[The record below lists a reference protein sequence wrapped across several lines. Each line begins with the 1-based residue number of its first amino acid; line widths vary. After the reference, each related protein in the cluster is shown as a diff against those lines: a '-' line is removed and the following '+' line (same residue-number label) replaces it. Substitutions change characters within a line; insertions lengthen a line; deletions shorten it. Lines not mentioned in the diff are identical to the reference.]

1 MKMLNKKHRSMITGL
16 MLMIASLVFIISIL
30 SLSSCRSLDD
40 DKIID
45 VGEVTAVN
53 INLLGADYAAIE
65 GNGGAEVSLR
75 SSTPNSLNSI
85 TQHHT
90 SLISPSLFLEAEM
103 SSVGIE
109 AQASSNKN
117 ALAVVD
123 GNQIETGVMFRV
135 IAYFTSS
142 GSYQIHKDYIIG
154 QKAEP
159 LMLDAG
165 KSYTI
170 IVYSYGTSV
179 LPTITSEQLSNIKE
193 SYTPFDKNHRDFM
206 YQRINNYVPD
216 GSKPNNV
223 LNIKLRHKVTEITTT
238 VNSLIGDINSISANI
253 MGTYIEGKFGLNTN
267 GQFINSGTLMP
278 QGLIY
283 SGNFPT
289 KTVKFNSVLLAVPG
303 SVRGGFSADVNIGG
317 DTRRVELPQSFNI
330 TPEYKNNLTINL
342 KTCGAYIAPGVWKD
356 FMCHNLGADL
366 GASPMIPSPGI
377 HGAKYQFGV
386 QTGEDRRYVSQ
397 TNDFTNNSVPW
408 SLSGAST
415 LWNSGTD
422 LNPIKTTN
430 DPCPDGFRVPTK
442 LEWEGVFK
450 NNKIEAVG
458 PVGSNLSSDQ
468 FKSGFKIGT
477 LFLPTAGYR
486 EVTFRDG
493 DIFKRGSYSV
503 YWTSN
508 SINSVSATRV
518 LISMGEDLKP
528 SVIIDGLLRSK
539 PQGYSIRCIAE
550 R

>member
-1 MKMLNKKHRSMITGL
+1 MLNKKHKSMITGL
-16 MLMIASLVFIISIL
+16 MLMIASSVFIISIL
-30 SLSSCRSLDD
+30 SLSSCRGLDD

-45 VGEVTAVN
+45 VGGQAAVN

-65 GNGGAEVSLR
+65 GSGGAEASLR
-75 SSTPNSLNSI
+75 SLPPNTLNSI
-85 TQHHT
+85 TQRHT

-109 AQASSNKN
+109 AQASSNRN

-154 QKAEP
+154 KIAEP

-170 IVYSYGTSV
+170 IVYSYGTNV
-179 LPTITSEQLSNIKE
+179 LPTITSEQLSNIKG
-193 SYTPFDKNHRDFM
+193 SYTPFDKDHSDFM
-206 YQRINNYVPD
+206 YQRINNYIPD

-238 VNSLIGDINSISANI
+238 VNSLIGDINSINASI
-253 MGTYIEGKFGLNTN
+253 MGTYIEGKFELNTN
-267 GQFINSGTLMP
+267 GKFINSGTLMP

-289 KTVKFNSVLLAVPG
+289 KTIKFNSVLLAVP
-303 SVRGGFSADVNIGG
+303 SSLRGGISADINIGG
-317 DTRRVELPQSFNI
+317 NTRRLELPQSFNI

-342 KTCGAYIAPGVWKD
+342 KTCGAFIAPGVWRE

-366 GASPMIPSPGI
+366 GVSPIIPSRSI

-386 QTGEDRRYVSQ
+386 QTGEYRRYVSQ
-397 TNDFTNNSVPW
+397 ANDSTSGTVPW
-408 SLSGAST
+408 ASSASST

-422 LNPIKTTN
+422 LNPIKSPN
-430 DPCPDGFRVPTK
+430 DPCPEGFRVPTK
-442 LEWEGVFK
+442 LEWEGVLM

-458 PVGSNLSSDQ
+458 PVGDDSSDRI
-468 FKSGFKIGT
+468 FNSGFKIGN
-477 LFLPTAGYR
+477 LFLPTTGYR
-486 EVTFRDG
+486 SIGFRDA
-493 DIFKRGSYSV
+493 DIYQRGEASL
-503 YWTSN
+503 YWTSTSESSSSAVRLLIAN
-508 SINSVSATRV
+508 NEVSI
-518 LISMGEDLKP
+518 P
-528 SVIIDGLLRSK
+528 STSLTSTLSNK
-539 PQGYSIRCIAE
+539 KNGYAIRCIAE